1 MHKLKTYVSK
11 SIMYGNDNFSSWLL
25 IPSRL
30 DMYLPSSETE
40 RYGMTNGSCPLV
52 FCLQKSCRG
61 FEHSYHVAKALSG
74 SVQFRT
80 SVNGA
85 QRRSLKKAA
94 LLKCLKDRNDMY
106 GWVLGSHFG
115 SLIDLEQEMGQWS
128 HVQVR
133 YTDLGDYVWVVYI
146 WSIRVADVCVI
157 LVGDFTSWVKS
168 SSVIVESQE
177 ECGFSK

>member
-1 MHKLKTYVSK
+1 MAMTILVAGCFYHPDQTGKK
-11 SIMYGNDNFSSWLL
+11 SS
-25 IPSRL
+25 L
-30 DMYLPSSETE
+30 DIYLPSSETE

-115 SLIDLEQEMGQWS
+115 SLIDLEQEM
-128 HVQVR
+128 VTYAQVR
-133 YTDLGDYVWVVYI
+133 YTDLGDYVWVVCIYI
-146 WSIRVADVCVI
+146 YMVN
-157 LVGDFTSWVKS
+157 KS
-168 SSVIVESQE
+168 GRRLCNSSR
-177 ECGFSK
+177 

>member
-1 MHKLKTYVSK
+1 
-11 SIMYGNDNFSSWLL
+11 MYGNDNFSSWLL

-94 LLKCLKDRNDMY
+94 LLKCLKDRNDIY

-115 SLIDLEQEMGQWS
+115 SLIDLEQEMGQWTLMFRS
-128 HVQVR
+128 DTLTSVITSGLFVS
-133 YTDLGDYVWVVYI
+133 I